1 MSRTTPVREAYR
13 KAFDRCQGDDNC
25 PYVGMEVHEIL
36 RGIHRKEASN
46 HRCTL
51 LLLCRV
57 HHDAMGDYSIWPIAR
72 QLARKLLVDPE
83 YFDLEKIC
91 EIRGY
96 GKDEFT
102 LTDIVKYLRMKE

>member
-1 MSRTTPVREAYR
+1 MTTPVREAYR
-13 KAFDRCQGDDNC
+13 EAFNRCQGDDNC
-25 PYVGMEVHEIL
+25 PYAGVEVHEIP
-36 RGIHRKEASN
+36 RGIYRKEASN

-57 HHDAMGDYSIWPIAR
+57 HHDAMGDYSIWPIQR

-91 EIRGY
+91 EIR
-96 GKDEFT
+96 DRVPTAIT
-102 LTDIVKYLRMKE
+102 LVDIAKYLRMKE